1 MLGDPPRLR
10 RKKARV
16 SLLRRKMSLKK
27 KKSQQLNLAI
37 NLQVLKSKSLPLNQR
52 HLFQLKERKKPTMM
66 KIAVAAVIEV
76 ILKIIKL
83 KKLLEEGVYK
93 KFHLLRLLSPLHL
106 LRLCNL
112 ARKMIILQMMTTSNP
127 LMQRALEVEAEEE
140 VHLVIKMILHQSR
153 LVLESEVESQRFLGV
168 MMNLNQFRRNLHFQ
182 GSMKMATQS
191 REEGVHLRMLMP

>member
-1 MLGDPPRLR
+1 MLGDPLRLR
-10 RKKARV
+10 RMKARV
-16 SLLRRKMSLKK
+16 SLLRRKMSLRK

-37 NLQVLKSKSLPLNQR
+37 NLRVLKSKSLPPNQR

-83 KKLLEEGVYK
+83 KKLLEEAVYK

-168 MMNLNQFRRNLHFQ
+168 MMNLNQFRKSLHFQ
-182 GSMKMATQS
+182 GLMKMATQS
-191 REEGVHLRMLMP
+191 REGGVHLRMLMP

>member
-10 RKKARV
+10 RMKARV

-83 KKLLEEGVYK
+83 KKLLEEAVYK

-168 MMNLNQFRRNLHFQ
+168 MMNLNQFRKSLHFQ
-182 GSMKMATQS
+182 GLMKMATQS
-191 REEGVHLRMLMP
+191 REGGVHLRMLMP